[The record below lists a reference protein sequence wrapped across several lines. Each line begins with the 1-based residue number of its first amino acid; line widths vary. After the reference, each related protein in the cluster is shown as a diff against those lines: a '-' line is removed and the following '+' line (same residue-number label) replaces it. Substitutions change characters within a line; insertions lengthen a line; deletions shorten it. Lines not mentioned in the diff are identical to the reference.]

1 MPRLR
6 SWSYAHPAV
15 PADERAQ
22 LAQSLPVI
30 VDGSTFLLA
39 TCLRVEMVSLTQ
51 AGSLPSF
58 AGRVPASGLR
68 RDGQDAFH
76 HLCRVAAGLE
86 SPLVGE
92 PEVLGQFRRAL
103 TRYRQAPSPDPSL
116 VRILESVVGVAR
128 RTRRLLADEP
138 RGSLAAVAARI
149 ALPYPRVAILGAG
162 AMARA
167 TSEGLG
173 DKEVAVFARR
183 SVKVG
188 HRQVWA
194 WDEAERALRSYPVVI
209 STYPGKTA
217 MPQAFRDALR
227 ERAKPLLLID
237 LGMPPAFAPGDDL
250 VRYLGIDELAAAADA
265 HPSAAVDVKLK
276 EDSRKN
282 WQRLETPARTSEV
295 IAALTAAADQA
306 ADEEFARF
314 ARRLRSA
321 GDPERLLRQL
331 ARTVA
336 RRVVHPPI
344 SYLGSSPA
352 EAVEVVAD
360 AFGVKSE

>member
-1 MPRLR
+1 
-6 SWSYAHPAV
+6 
-15 PADERAQ
+15 
-22 LAQSLPVI
+22 
-30 VDGSTFLLA
+30 
-39 TCLRVEMVSLTQ
+39 
-51 AGSLPSF
+51 
-58 AGRVPASGLR
+58 
-68 RDGQDAFH
+68 
-76 HLCRVAAGLE
+76 
-86 SPLVGE
+86 
-92 PEVLGQFRRAL
+92 
-103 TRYRQAPSPDPSL
+103 
-116 VRILESVVGVAR
+116 
-128 RTRRLLADEP
+128 
-138 RGSLAAVAARI
+138 
-149 ALPYPRVAILGAG
+149 
-162 AMARA
+162 MARA

-188 HRQVWA
+188 HRQVWG

-217 MPQAFRDALR
+217 TPPAFRDALR

-265 HPSAAVDVKLK
+265 RPSPAVDEKLK

-321 GDPERLLRQL
+321 GDPERVLRQL
-331 ARTVA
+331 AHTVA

-352 EAVEVVAD
+352 EAVEMLAD